1 MAVPGDL
8 VGEPDRRITGPGVA
22 DQGCQPPAVDRLLP
36 QLASLA
42 RARTTARREVRISP
56 RRWPDRA
63 AGAVRAAPV
72 LGVLS
77 LV

>member
-1 MAVPGDL
+1 VPRDL
-8 VGEPDRRITGPGVA
+8 LSEPDRRMTGPGVA

-42 RARTTARREVRISP
+42 RGRTSARREVRISP
-56 RRWPDRA
+56 RRWPGRA

-77 LV
+77 SV